1 MTLSTEIR
9 AAFIRN
15 LSCKTLAF
23 CHNKLC
29 MCVPV
34 DSCRTKIITNA
45 VFVLKEKGFSF
56 AHIIL
61 YQFPLYWHTSPTTK
75 SFSAQSERLHQ
86 FAFIPKTSIFAF
98 VCIFVFAHAPAWY
111 GAVHRRFCTDCK
123 TDYIVR
129 SHISSI
135 LKRTMVYFVVS
146 AHYEWIARA
155 KVFASNWTKKI
166 RWAIQLNHFRRKSIR
181 RWRAFLGPR

>member
-9 AAFIRN
+9 AAFVRN

-56 AHIIL
+56 AHIVL
-61 YQFPLYWHTSPTTK
+61 YQFLLYWHTSPATK

-86 FAFIPKTSIFAF
+86 FTFIPKISIFAF
-98 VCIFVFAHAPAWY
+98 VCIFVFAHAPRDTEPCIEDFAPI
-111 GAVHRRFCTDCK
+111 AKQITLFA
-123 TDYIVR
+123 
-129 SHISSI
+129 
-135 LKRTMVYFVVS
+135 RTYRL
-146 AHYEWIARA
+146 Y
-155 KVFASNWTKKI
+155 
-166 RWAIQLNHFRRKSIR
+166 
-181 RWRAFLGPR
+181 